1 MVGRLRARLI
11 SASFAV
17 ITCAVLAL
25 AVGMPGVSA
34 AVQAQSSGQPSVVRP
49 LGTLKTINGNEI
61 TLTTDAK
68 TDVNVTVKDGA
79 RIVQIEPGQK
89 DLKNATPVKL
99 QDLQPGDRVLVF
111 GTNAG
116 DGKSVLASAVIL
128 MKKTAI
134 TQMQEQER
142 QEWERGVGG
151 LVKSVDPTAQTVTIS
166 TGAGPTAKT
175 ITIHASGQTVLR
187 RYAPGSINFEDA
199 KPAPF
204 DQIKPGDQLRARGQ
218 RSADGTEFTAQEIV
232 SGSFR
237 NIAGRVTSVD
247 ASANQ
252 VTVMDLLTKKPVV
265 VTLTPG
271 SEVRKLPE
279 MMAQMI
285 AMRLK
290 GGAAG
295 AAPGA
300 HTATAPGAGSPARSE
315 GRSFQGGAGQGGAG
329 GGSQYAGGGAAGWHG
344 NGNGGGPPDFQQ
356 MLHRLPAATIS
367 DINKGDAVMIVST
380 EGATGAGV
388 TAITLLAGVEPILTA
403 PASSQAMLLSP
414 WSLGGPS
421 GGGGEDA
428 GAGAGGP

>member
-1 MVGRLRARLI
+1 MVGRLRLSLMA
-11 SASFAV
+11 ASFAV
-17 ITCAVLAL
+17 VTGAALGL
-25 AVGMPGVSA
+25 AVVSPTSA
-34 AVQAQSSGQPSVVRP
+34 ATQGQSSGQPSVVRP
-49 LGTLKTINGNEI
+49 LGTIKTISGNNI

-68 TDVNVTVKDGA
+68 TEIDVTVKDGA
-79 RIVQIEPGQK
+79 RIVQVAPGQK
-89 DLKNATPVKL
+89 DLKGATPVKL
-99 QDLQPGDRVLVF
+99 QDLQSGDRVLVF
-111 GTNAG
+111 GTNAS

-134 TQMQEQER
+134 AQMQEQEQ
-142 QEWERGVGG
+142 QEWQRGVGG
-151 LVKSVDPTAQTVTIS
+151 LVKSVDPAAQTVTIS

-175 ITIHASGQTVLR
+175 ITIHASSQTVLR
-187 RYAPGSINFEDA
+187 RYAPGSVSFEDA
-199 KPAPF
+199 KAAPF

-265 VTLTPG
+265 VTLTG
-271 SEVRKLPE
+271 NSEVRKLPA

-295 AAPGA
+295 AAPGTQSA
-300 HTATAPGAGSPARSE
+300 SAPEARPAGAGGQSS
-315 GRSFQGGAGQGGAG
+315 QGGANGH
-329 GGSQYAGGGAAGWHG
+329 SQYAGGGASGWHG
-344 NGNGGGPPDFQQ
+344 NGTGGGPPDFQQ
-356 MLHRLPAATIS
+356 MLRRLPAATIS

-380 EGATGAGV
+380 EGVTGDGV

-403 PASSQAMLLSP
+403 PPSQQAALLTP
-414 WSLGGPS
+414 WSGLGGAP

-428 GAGAGGP
+428 GAGGP

>member
-1 MVGRLRARLI
+1 MVARFGVSLMW
-11 SASFAV
+11 AWFA
-17 ITCAVLAL
+17 AVAGAGLAL
-25 AVGMPGVSA
+25 SVA
-34 AVQAQSSGQPSVVRP
+34 APAATQAQSSGQSAVVRP
-49 LGTLKTINGNEI
+49 LGTIKTISGNDI

-68 TDVNVTVKDGA
+68 TDINVTVKDGA
-79 RIVQIEPGQK
+79 RIVQVEPGQK
-89 DLKNATPVKL
+89 DLKGATPVKL

-111 GTNAG
+111 GTNAS

-134 TQMQEQER
+134 SQMQEREQ
-142 QEWERGVGG
+142 QEWQRGVGG
-151 LVKSVDPTAQTVTIS
+151 LVKFDDPAAQTVTIS

-175 ITIHASGQTVLR
+175 VTIHVSSQTVLR
-187 RYAPGSINFEDA
+187 RYAPGSVNFEDA

-204 DQIKPGDQLRARGQ
+204 DQIKPGDQLRARGE
-218 RSADGTEFTAQEIV
+218 RSADGTEFTAQEVV

-265 VTLTPG
+265 VTLTG
-271 SEVRKLPE
+271 SSEVRKLPE

-300 HTATAPGAGSPARSE
+300 QSGGAAGASPAGS
-315 GRSFQGGAGQGGAG
+315 GGQSWQGGAG
-329 GGSQYAGGGAAGWHG
+329 GRPQYPGGSASGWRG
-344 NGNGGGPPDFQQ
+344 NSNGGPPDFQQ
-356 MLHRLPAATIS
+356 MLHRLPPATIT
-367 DINKGDAVMIVST
+367 DISKGDAVMIVST
-380 EGATGAGV
+380 EGVTGDGV

-421 GGGGEDA
+421 GGEE
-428 GAGAGGP
+428 GAGAGGATGP